1 MAAERKPPLRWM
13 TSPFLMDSFIFVR
26 RFIRLLKWRLG
37 KEQIRF
43 GFLWPS
49 HLPGPNPKWCLVLL
63 KKCTLALSRP
73 RLVECSNLQR
83 GQIDG
88 NSKVFQAGPQ
98 TENIMLLLPLGWCGN
113 CTDADTDVEAM
124 LMLVIQLFSYSE
136 LIQSYLLLIFDSC
149 CDSVFWNEKSD
160 SDGNWK
166 PFWKIVVYWLVSHH
180 CQVVVLKRSVM

>member
-1 MAAERKPPLRWM
+1 MTPRVSLLIEHIVTLWGLRVLPFFFCQSMAAERKPPLRWM

-124 LMLVIQLFSYSE
+124 LMLVIQLFRVNSE
-136 LIQSYLLLIFDSC
+136 LLFIINIWFMLWFCFL
-149 CDSVFWNEKSD
+149 K
-160 SDGNWK
+160 WK
-166 PFWKIVVYWLVSHH
+166 VWFRW
-180 CQVVVLKRSVM
+180 